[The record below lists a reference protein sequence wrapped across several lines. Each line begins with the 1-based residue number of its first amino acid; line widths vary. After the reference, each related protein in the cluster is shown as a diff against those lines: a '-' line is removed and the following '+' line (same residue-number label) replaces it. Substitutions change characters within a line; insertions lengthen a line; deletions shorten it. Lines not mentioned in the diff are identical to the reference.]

1 MESCP
6 THNYT
11 QIKADSNAKRSRSS
25 PLLWKSVSYQ
35 FMTIDMNDDHIMSIS
50 QLNEIVKFGRG
61 VKFNSDNKKETYEW
75 IGKSLGKF
83 HYFGESKKNK
93 GILKSYIIMMT
104 GYSEGNVDRLIQR
117 KKQTGRVFLKE
128 RTQNVFAKRYEA
140 EDIVLLAE
148 TARTCQYPNGKAV
161 KAMMCDMYQLYGDL
175 RFEKL
180 QHLSVSHF
188 YNLRETNIY
197 QSRMLDYTKTCP
209 VKIAIGE
216 RRKPQPNGKPGF
228 LRVDSVHQGDLDKKK
243 GVYHINLVDEVTQW
257 EVVGCV
263 EGISE
268 YFLSPL
274 LEELIESFPFK
285 ILNFHSDNG
294 SEYINYTVAKLL
306 NKLSI
311 EQTKS
316 RSGKSQDNGL
326 AEGKNN
332 AVIRK
337 QMGYIHI
344 PKQHAK
350 SINQFYKEYLNDYL
364 GFHRHCAFST
374 DTIDEKGKIIKKYDT
389 YLTPCQR
396 LLSIPN
402 VEQYLK
408 KGVSRESLEKEMM
421 EVSHLKVAEEL
432 QKEKSKLFKLFKE
445 V

>member
-1 MESCP
+1 
-6 THNYT
+6 
-11 QIKADSNAKRSRSS
+11 
-25 PLLWKSVSYQ
+25 
-35 FMTIDMNDDHIMSIS
+35 MTIDMNDDQIMSIS
-50 QLNEIVKFGRG
+50 QLREIVKFGRG
-61 VKFNSDNKKETYEW
+61 VKFNSNNKKETYDW
-75 IGKSLGKF
+75 INKSLGKF
-83 HYFGESKKNK
+83 HYFSESKKDR
-93 GILKSYIIMMT
+93 GIIKNYIITLT
-104 GYSEGNVDRLIQR
+104 GYSEGQIDKLIQR
-117 KKQTGRVFLKE
+117 KKQHGRVFLME
-128 RTQNVFAKRYEA
+128 RTQNVFAKKYEV
-140 EDIVLLAE
+140 EDVVLLAE

-161 KAMMCDMYQLYGDL
+161 KALMSDMYQLYGDL

-216 RRKPQPNGKPGF
+216 RRKPEPNGKPGF

-257 EVVGCV
+257 EIVGCV

-268 YFLSPL
+268 YFLLPL
-274 LEELIESFPFK
+274 LEELIEAFPFK

-316 RSGKSQDNGL
+316 RSRKSQDNGL
-326 AEGKNN
+326 VEGKNN
-332 AVIRK
+332 AIIRK
-337 QMGYIHI
+337 QMGYIYI
-344 PKQHAK
+344 PKKHAK
-350 SINQFYKEYLNDYL
+350 SINQFYKNFLNSFL
-364 GFHRHCAFST
+364 GFHRHCAFAT
-374 DTIDEKGKIIKKYDT
+374 DIIDEKGKIKKKYDI

-396 LLSIPN
+396 LLTISN

-408 KGVSRESLEKEMM
+408 EGVTRESLEKEMLA
-421 EVSHLKVAEEL
+421 VSHLKVAEEL
-432 QKEKSKLFKLFKE
+432 QKEKSKLFKLFKG

>member
-1 MESCP
+1 
-6 THNYT
+6 
-11 QIKADSNAKRSRSS
+11 
-25 PLLWKSVSYQ
+25 
-35 FMTIDMNDDHIMSIS
+35 MNDDQIMSIS
-50 QLNEIVKFGRG
+50 QLREIVKFGRG
-61 VKFNSDNKKETYEW
+61 VKFNSNNKKETYDW
-75 IGKSLGKF
+75 INKSLGKF
-83 HYFGESKKNK
+83 HYFSESKKDR
-93 GILKSYIIMMT
+93 GIIKNYIITLT
-104 GYSEGNVDRLIQR
+104 GYSEGQIDKLIQR
-117 KKQTGRVFLKE
+117 KKQHGRVFLME
-128 RTQNVFAKRYEA
+128 RTQNVFAKKYEV
-140 EDIVLLAE
+140 EDVVLLAE

-161 KAMMCDMYQLYGDL
+161 KALMSDMYQLYGDL

-216 RRKPQPNGKPGF
+216 RRKPEPNGKPGF

-257 EVVGCV
+257 EIVGCV

-268 YFLSPL
+268 YFLLPL
-274 LEELIESFPFK
+274 LEELIEAFPFK

-316 RSGKSQDNGL
+316 RSRKSQDNGL
-326 AEGKNN
+326 VEGKNN
-332 AVIRK
+332 AIIRK
-337 QMGYIHI
+337 QMGYIYI
-344 PKQHAK
+344 PKKHAK
-350 SINQFYKEYLNDYL
+350 SINQFYKNFLNSFL
-364 GFHRHCAFST
+364 GFHRHCAFAT
-374 DTIDEKGKIIKKYDT
+374 DIIDEKGKIKKKYDI

-396 LLSIPN
+396 LLTISN

-408 KGVSRESLEKEMM
+408 EGVTRESLEKEMLA
-421 EVSHLKVAEEL
+421 VSHLKVAEEL
-432 QKEKSKLFKLFKE
+432 QKEKSKLFKLFKG